1 MDQIAFLEVLGNIF
15 FIMVVLYF
23 IYKMIQY
30 IRLK

>member
-1 MDQIAFLEVLGNIF
+1 MNQVAVISMLGNV
-15 FIMVVLYF
+15 FIIIVVLYF

>member
-1 MDQIAFLEVLGNIF
+1 MNQIAFLEVLGNIF

>member
-1 MDQIAFLEVLGNIF
+1 MNQVAAISMLGNVFIF
-15 FIMVVLYF
+15 IVVLYF

>member
-1 MDQIAFLEVLGNIF
+1 MNQVSFLGVLGNIF
-15 FIMVVLYF
+15 FIIIVLYF

>member
-1 MDQIAFLEVLGNIF
+1 MDQIAFLGVLGNIF